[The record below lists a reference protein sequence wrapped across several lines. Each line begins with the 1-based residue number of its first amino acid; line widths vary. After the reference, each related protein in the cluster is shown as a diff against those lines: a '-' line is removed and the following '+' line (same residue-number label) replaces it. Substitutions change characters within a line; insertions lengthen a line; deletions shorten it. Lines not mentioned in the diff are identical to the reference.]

1 VEENKMKTIH
11 KKYRNGRWPKT
22 LCGRLST
29 SQGRVGI
36 SGAVSSGLWKS
47 VTCRQC
53 LNKRNVRLAKN
64 KYCSH
69 CNREYWYE
77 WYIMGI

>member
-1 VEENKMKTIH
+1 MKTIH
-11 KKYRNGRWPKT
+11 KKYRTGRWPMT

-29 SQGRVGI
+29 SRGRVGI
-36 SGAVSSGLWKS
+36 SGAVSSGLWKR

-64 KYCSH
+64 KYCSY
-69 CNREYWYE
+69 CNREY
-77 WYIMGI
+77 

>member
-1 VEENKMKTIH
+1 M
-11 KKYRNGRWPKT
+11 T

-29 SQGRVGI
+29 SQGRVGT
-36 SGAVSSGLWKS
+36 SGAVSSGLWNC

-53 LNKRNVRLAKN
+53 LHKRNVRLAKN

-69 CNREYWYE
+69 CNREY
-77 WYIMGI
+77 